1 MTLFLTDTEEDK
13 ADRYTIGSK
22 AKNLFRLKHIGMPVP
37 RFVVIPWETLSEAL
51 PEALRG
57 ADEARISS
65 YAGPVQFG
73 PDFMDSLE
81 AFFGDVT
88 HFAVRSSA
96 ADEDGAAFSFAGQL
110 ESFLFVPK
118 KEIERR
124 ITDVWRSAFSER
136 VAGYREHH
144 QIESFP
150 GLGVIIQEMVDA
162 DASGVAF
169 GANPV
174 NGNRDQKLINAVYG
188 LGEGL
193 VSGQLDADLV
203 VMDRAAISYTPAL
216 KNRKLGFDRQNLTG
230 TAWTE
235 IPAAHQNGH
244 VLTNAQIHR
253 LGEILEELE
262 RELQH
267 PQDIEFAV
275 KGGALYLLQTRPIT
289 TLKTLQTA
297 RGNYILWDNSNIIES
312 YPGVT
317 TPLTFSFIS
326 KSYEVAYKLFSSYLG
341 VSDDVIR
348 QNENVFANTLGF
360 LNGRVYYNLKSWYL
374 MLAMLPGYSINAR
387 FMEKMMGVK
396 EQFDIPG
403 SYRLSKEKAW
413 RHIVKMAVQMLFRF
427 IGLPKKRREFMQLV
441 SSTIS
446 EYKAIDFSQ
455 KSAHELMHLYRD
467 FERKL
472 LLEWK
477 APLLND
483 FFAMIWFGMLQKQ
496 CERLQDRVQDGVSD
510 GIQDSTISNLHN
522 DLLCGSR
529 DIISVEPVHR
539 SIEIAADI
547 ADNPKLK
554 ALFIS
559 ESEAGIIA
567 ELNRRSDPVF
577 VKINEKIGRYLRDFG
592 ERCVGELKLET
603 ISFGQEP
610 SRFVG
615 VLKSYVETG
624 LTRGQF
630 STERENLIRQQAEKQ
645 IDEKLAGSPFRLW
658 KLRQTLR
665 YTRELVSARENLR
678 YERTRAFGI
687 VRELFSFMG
696 KRFKTDGILESDRD
710 IFFLTKEEIFSYLE
724 GTAVTQDLR
733 ALVALRRREFEAYKK
748 AGPLSERFATYGA
761 PYCDNDFFSTAQPD
775 TIEGHLKGTGC
786 SPGRVTGRVRV
797 VHDPTEVASLD
808 GDILVTTSTDPG
820 WVILFPGASG
830 IIVERGSL
838 LSHSAI
844 VSREMGKPCIVG
856 VTGLM
861 KTLKTGDRVEM
872 DGSTGIIKVL
882 GVRC

>member
-1 MTLFLTDTEEDK
+1 MTLFLTDTEDDK
-13 ADRYTIGSK
+13 ADRYITGAK
-22 AKNLFRLKHIGMPVP
+22 AKNLFRLKRLGMPVP
-37 RFVVIPWETLSEAL
+37 RFIVIPWEVLSHAL
-51 PEALRG
+51 PEALTHEEG
-57 ADEARISS
+57 ARISS
-65 YAGPVQFG
+65 DTR
-73 PDFMDSLE
+73 PDPSDPGFMDSLE

-118 KEIERR
+118 KEIGRR
-124 ITDVWRSAFSER
+124 ITDVRRSAFSER
-136 VAGYREHH
+136 VAGYRKHH
-144 QIESFP
+144 GIESFP
-150 GLGVIIQEMVDA
+150 GLGIIIQEMVDA

-193 VSGQLDADLV
+193 VSGQLDADQV
-203 VMDRAAISYTPAL
+203 VLDRAGISYTPTI
-216 KNRKLGFDRQNLTG
+216 KNRELSFDRQSRAG
-230 TAWTE
+230 TTWKK
-235 IPAAHQNGH
+235 IPPERQNDQ
-244 VLTNAQIHR
+244 VLTNGQIR
-253 LGEILEELE
+253 RIGEILEKLENELG
-262 RELQH
+262 H

-275 KGGALYLLQTRPIT
+275 KDSELYLLQTRPIT
-289 TLKTLQTA
+289 TLKTPQAA
-297 RGNYILWDNSNIIES
+297 RGNYVLWDNSNIIES

-341 VSDDVIR
+341 VGDDVIR

-403 SYRLSKEKAW
+403 SYRLSKGKAW
-413 RHIVKMAVQMLFRF
+413 RRVAKMAVQMLSRF
-427 IGLPKKRREFMQLV
+427 LGLPKKRREFMQLV
-441 SSTIS
+441 NSTIA

-455 KSAHELMHLYRD
+455 KSAHELMRLYRD

-496 CERLQDRVQDGVSD
+496 CESLSGPVPNGIPD
-510 GIQDSTISNLHN
+510 GIPGSTGSNLHN

-539 SIEIAADI
+539 SIDIAADI
-547 ADNPKLK
+547 AGNPRLK
-554 ALFIS
+554 ALFLS
-559 ESEAGIIA
+559 ENEAGIMA
-567 ELNRRSDPVF
+567 ELKRDSDPAF
-577 VKINEKIGRYLRDFG
+577 VKIKEKIDHYLGDFG

-603 ISFGQEP
+603 VSYTQDP

-615 VLKSYVETG
+615 VLKSYVGTG
-624 LTRGQF
+624 ITRGQF
-630 STERENLIRQQAEKQ
+630 SAERENLIRQQAEKQ
-645 IDEKLAGSPFRLW
+645 ISEKLAGSPFRLW
-658 KLRQTLR
+658 KLKQTLR
-665 YTRELVSARENLR
+665 YARALVSARENLR

-696 KRFKTDGILESDRD
+696 KRFQTDGILENDRD

-733 ALVALRRREFEAYKK
+733 ALAALRKREFEAYQK
-748 AGPLSERFATYGA
+748 AGPLSERFATYDA
-761 PYCDNDFFSTAQPD
+761 PYRGNDFFSAAKPD

-786 SPGRVTGRVRV
+786 SPGRVSGTVKV
-797 VHDPTEVASLD
+797 VLDPTEVTSLN

-861 KTLKTGDRVEM
+861 KTLKTGDRIEM
-872 DGSTGIIKVL
+872 DGSTGVIRRL
-882 GVRC
+882 L

>member
-1 MTLFLTDTEEDK
+1 
-13 ADRYTIGSK
+13 
-22 AKNLFRLKHIGMPVP
+22 MPVP
-37 RFVVIPWETLSEAL
+37 RFVVIPWETLTEAI

-57 ADEARISS
+57 ADKDRISS
-65 YAGPVQFG
+65 YAGPVQFDPG
-73 PDFMDSLE
+73 FMDSLE
-81 AFFGDVT
+81 AFFGDVA

-96 ADEDGAAFSFAGQL
+96 ADEDGATFSFAGQL

-118 KEIERR
+118 KEVERR
-124 ITDVWRSAFSER
+124 VTDVWRSAFSER
-136 VAGYREHH
+136 VAEYRKHH
-144 QIESFP
+144 GIESFP
-150 GLGVIIQEMVDA
+150 DLGVIIQEMVDA

-193 VSGQLDADLV
+193 VSGQLDADQVTL
-203 VMDRAAISYTPAL
+203 DRAGISYTPAL
-216 KNRKLGFDRQNLTG
+216 KNRKLSFDHQSRTG
-230 TAWTE
+230 ATWTE
-235 IPAAHQNGH
+235 IPAERQNGH
-244 VLTNAQIHR
+244 VLTNEQIHR
-253 LGEILEELE
+253 IGEILEKLE
-262 RELQH
+262 QEFLH

-275 KGGALYLLQTRPIT
+275 KDGRLYLLQTRPIT
-289 TLKTLQTA
+289 TLKIPQAA

-341 VSDDVIR
+341 VDDDVIR

-374 MLAMLPGYSINAR
+374 MLAMVPGYSINAR

-403 SYRLSKEKAW
+403 SYRLSKGKAW
-413 RHIVKMAVQMLFRF
+413 WRIVKMAVQMLFRF
-427 IGLPKKRREFMQLV
+427 LGLPKKRREFMQLV
-441 SSTIS
+441 NSTIT

-455 KSAHELMHLYRD
+455 KSAHELVSLYRA

-496 CERLQDRVQDGVSD
+496 CERLQDRAPDSIRD
-510 GIQDSTISNLHN
+510 GIQGSTGSNLHN

-547 ADNPKLK
+547 ADNPRLK
-554 ALFIS
+554 DLFIS

-567 ELNRRSDPVF
+567 ELNRSSDPAF
-577 VKINEKIGRYLRDFG
+577 VNIKEKTDRYLRDFG

-603 ISFGQEP
+603 ISFSQEP
-610 SRFVG
+610 SRFIG
-615 VLKSYVETG
+615 VIKSYVETG
-624 LTRGQF
+624 ITREQF

-645 IDEKLAGSPFRLW
+645 IDEKLAGNPFQLW
-658 KLRQTLR
+658 KLKQTLR
-665 YTRELVSARENLR
+665 YARELVSARENLR

-696 KRFKTDGILESDRD
+696 SRFKTDGILENDRD
-710 IFFLTKEEIFSYLE
+710 IFLLTKEEIFSYLE
-724 GTAVTQDLR
+724 GIAVTQDIP

-761 PYCDNDFFSTAQPD
+761 PYRDNDFFCIARHD
-775 TIEGHLKGTGC
+775 TIEGQLKGTGC
-786 SPGRVTGRVRV
+786 SPGRVKGTVRV
-797 VHDPTEVASLD
+797 VHDPTEVTSLN

-861 KTLKTGDRVEM
+861 KTLTTGDRIEM
-872 DGSTGIIKVL
+872 DGSTGVIMRL
-882 GVRC
+882 L